1 VLAVLPLLHKYELA
15 LEEVACKGTKPTEAQ
30 TMAGPTVAILT
41 VGLGFMVTE
50 MAIAEAV
57 QPDALVTVR
66 LYNPEVV
73 AVILAVVALLLQR

>member
-1 VLAVLPLLHKYELA
+1 
-15 LEEVACKGTKPTEAQ
+15 
-30 TMAGPTVAILT
+30 MAGPTVAILT